1 MKTRSFLT
9 FLLACCLLV
18 PTAEAKKRVKIPT
31 EKEMAAYLLVYFKDD
46 THSLHMA
53 LSVTATRLPMSTT
66 GSPSLRAIPSPSNTA
81 YATRTSCADPTEPST
96 WP

>member
-1 MKTRSFLT
+1 MKKTRSFLT

-53 LSVTATRLPMSTT
+53 LS
-66 GSPSLRAIPSPSNTA
+66 
-81 YATRTSCADPTEPST
+81 ADGYSFTDVNDGQPVVAGDTLAEPST